1 MDLKEEDPALQ
12 HRVRLSRYFERK
24 YPTCDLNW
32 IEPDRAL
39 NAVVWYPALLRQ
51 TVYMLQ
57 RPTSRL
63 RDDLGV
69 DKFG

>member
-1 MDLKEEDPALQ
+1 MDLNEEDPALQ
-12 HRVRLSRYFERK
+12 RRVRLGRDLEGL
-24 YPTCDLNW
+24 YPACDLNW
-32 IEPDRAL
+32 IESNRAL
-39 NAVVWYPALLRQ
+39 NAVVWNPALLGQ

-69 DKFG
+69 DKSG